1 MEGTEKSSLAKSEKR
16 MAFARGSRP
25 GEGGVAGG
33 PAPGP
38 AEAREAPGPGP
49 GPGTDRR
56 RAEAWWAQSGAA
68 EAAARAGAPESAG
81 GSGGSYADLLRQAL
95 AEGGDQA
102 RHRAQI
108 ELDLLRTF
116 PEDPDFGAADRPM
129 VGKLRRVLTAFAW
142 TSEQGY
148 IQGQNYLA
156 GLTLRVVRD
165 EERSYWILRALCGF
179 LRRYYHESLAQLKED
194 VDRFSALFAERSP
207 RLAAH
212 IRENG
217 IDDLTLVCPK
227 WFLCAYV
234 NTLPLPVVTRLWDVL
249 LARARDHERFL
260 FEVAIQMLNANQKA
274 LLRREGTGELF
285 EGMKALGDRITDPEM
300 FVAKCLDGERN
311 HRLRQRKR
319 ARGAEEEPAS
329 EFTCH
334 TPPPGA
340 RKRPKA
346 SPARKPFSPLTNSPA
361 AAGKPAHALMTP
373 MSKTLWAG
381 MQNWMTPTPTPKK
394 KGKTPFGSR
403 PRAQGTPGSRSLF
416 GRANAEGREDARGDA
431 ALGEWIEMAPC
442 ATWSS
447 VPAPRRGLR

>member
-1 MEGTEKSSLAKSEKR
+1 MK
-16 MAFARGSRP
+16 MASPEETGRSGPAGPGPGARG
-25 GEGGVAGG
+25 A
-33 PAPGP
+33 GP
-38 AEAREAPGPGP
+38 AEARDVRDARDAREAPGP

-68 EAAARAGAPESAG
+68 GLRGAAGQG
-81 GSGGSYADLLRQAL
+81 YADLLSQAL

-116 PEDPDFGAADRPM
+116 PEDPDFAAADRPM
-129 VGKLRRVLTAFAW
+129 VGKLRRVLTTFAW

-165 EERSYWILRALCGF
+165 EERSYWILRVLCGF
-179 LRRYYHESLAQLKED
+179 LKRYYHESLARLKED

-249 LARARDHERFL
+249 LARAHDHERFL

-285 EGMKALGDRITDPEM
+285 EGMKALGERITDPEM

-319 ARGAEEEPAS
+319 ARGAEEEEPAS

-346 SPARKPFSPLTNSPA
+346 SPARKPFSPLTNTSA
-361 AAGKPAHALMTP
+361 AAKPAHAFMTP
-373 MSKTLWAG
+373 MSKTLCRQL
-381 MQNWMTPTPTPKK
+381 QNWMTPTPLKK
-394 KGKTPFGSR
+394 RGSTGQKTPFGSR
-403 PRAQGTPGSRSLF
+403 PRAQGTPRSRSLF
-416 GRANAEGREDARGDA
+416 GRANAEGREDKRGDA
-431 ALGEWIEMAPC
+431 ALGEWIEMARS